1 MTYHDNGYYE
11 GDWDSDTKHGKG
23 LRLYG
28 DGGIYTGEWKYDQ
41 MSAMLSTSTQIL
53 ILMKDTT

>member
-23 LRLYG
+23 LRKYG

-41 MSAMLSTSTQIL
+41 MSAM
-53 ILMKDTT
+53 